1 MAVTI
6 AFNPNEDIPRAPHHY
21 FGLSTDTKP
30 TVASPTAGL
39 LIPTAG
45 STFFETDT
53 KALYITYD
61 GTNWVIKGT
70 SHNITGISH
79 GVKTVTTAGADEAL
93 AAPTVA
99 QSVIIQAKTNN
110 TSKIAVGGAGVD
122 ATVATGTGVLLD
134 PGETITLAIDDL
146 SDVFIDALVSGE
158 GVRYVALT

>member
-1 MAVTI
+1 MTVTI
-6 AFNPNEDIPRAPHHY
+6 ATKPNQDVDKSPQSY
-21 FGLSTDTKP
+21 FGLSSDTKP
-30 TVASPTAGL
+30 TVASHAGF
-39 LIPTAG
+39 PEPSPG

-53 KALYITYD
+53 GKTYITYD